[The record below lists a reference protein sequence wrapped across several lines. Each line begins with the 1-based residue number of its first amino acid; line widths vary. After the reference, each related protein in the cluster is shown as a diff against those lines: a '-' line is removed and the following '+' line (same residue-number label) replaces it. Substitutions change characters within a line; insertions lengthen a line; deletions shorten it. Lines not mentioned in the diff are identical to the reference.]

1 MTRSVVVHLV
11 GYPGVGK
18 YTVATELA
26 RLAEERGRRLV
37 VVDNH
42 HTSNV
47 IFSVLPVDGVST
59 LPDSV
64 WDRVDEVRAAL
75 MRTIKELSPADWS
88 FVFTN
93 VMTEGVPADHE
104 TLDRV
109 RQLAE
114 SRNSHYVPVR
124 LTCQIDE
131 LLRRVAR
138 PDRATRQKWVDPEG
152 VSTLVEGSEL
162 IRIAHPALL
171 DIDVTHLEPP
181 ETAARILD
189 HADGL
194 R

>member
-138 PDRATRQKWVDPEG
+138 PDRPTRQKWVDPAG
-152 VSTLVEGSEL
+152 VSTFVEGSEL
-162 IRIAHPALL
+162 IRIAHSALL
-171 DIDVTHLEPP
+171 DLDVTDLAPS

>member
-1 MTRSVVVHLV
+1 MT
-11 GYPGVGK
+11 GTG
-18 YTVATELA
+18 TT

-37 VVDNH
+37 AVDNH
-42 HTSNV
+42 HTSSV
-47 IFSVLPVDGVST
+47 IFSVLPVDGVTT
-59 LPDSV
+59 LPDTV

-93 VMTEGVPADHE
+93 VMTEGVRADHE
-104 TLDRV
+104 TLERV

-138 PDRATRQKWVDPEG
+138 PHR
-152 VSTLVEGSEL
+152 
-162 IRIAHPALL
+162 
-171 DIDVTHLEPP
+171 
-181 ETAARILD
+181 
-189 HADGL
+189 
-194 R
+194 